1 MKSFVNILTVCLV
14 AGVVSIG
21 AQQQQ
26 TPPPPPPQQ
35 EISLI
40 GCLVQ
45 GSQPSIFILENAK
58 PATGTTQEVGTRY
71 MVVPE
76 SKDVDLL
83 SHLNHEVQLTGPW
96 DGVIPPPEKP
106 TEEQDLP
113 KLRAR
118 SLAPLSSTCSVR

>member
-1 MKSFVNILTVCLV
+1 MKKLSTILTVCLV

-45 GSQPSIFILENAK
+45 GSQPSIFILEHAK

-83 SHLNHEVQLTGPW
+83 SHLNHEVCCRREGPAAHRHP
-96 DGVIPPPEKP
+96 GNAV
-106 TEEQDLP
+106 
-113 KLRAR
+113 
-118 SLAPLSSTCSVR
+118 